1 MATSYILR
9 DTAMYV
15 SMKWNS
21 VLLQEVSYLYHQDDI
36 NNMNYKQLRET
47 VSELNDKYVKLKR
60 TLEDALDNIDE
71 SNLATTLRRN

>member
-60 TLEDALDNIDE
+60 TLEDALE
-71 SNLATTLRRN
+71 T

>member
-71 SNLATTLRRN
+71 SNLATNLRKK